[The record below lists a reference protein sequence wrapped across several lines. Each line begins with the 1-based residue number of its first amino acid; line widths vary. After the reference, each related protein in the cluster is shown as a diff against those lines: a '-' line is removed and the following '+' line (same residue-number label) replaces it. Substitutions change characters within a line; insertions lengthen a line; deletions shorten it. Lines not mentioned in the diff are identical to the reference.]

1 METDTVYLFAIE
13 TVEPY
18 VPAVTA
24 KKIADTIKRT
34 VGFLGAHPDE
44 MGLFLVYNSLD
55 NAVTAW
61 HKFADFSQTANWIM
75 RGELTRDRRTL
86 TVSGPEQR
94 MRLH

>member
-1 METDTVYLFAIE
+1 MESDTVYLFAIE

-18 VPAVTA
+18 VPAETI
-24 KKIADTIKRT
+24 KRIADTIKRT
-34 VGFLGAHPDE
+34 VGFVGAHPDE
-44 MGLFLVYNSLD
+44 IGMLLVYNSLD

-61 HKFADFSQTANWIM
+61 HKFADFSQTASWIM

-86 TVSGPEQR
+86 TVSAPERR